1 MISRKFY
8 AQRIWLFNCKTPLI
22 KRRGGSS
29 PRQVG
34 RRKEGHHGVESQAQ
48 CEGRSLGSEL
58 AGAWKEKSE
67 EAACSPGKQL
77 RRQAVAPRD
86 RWVTLVRAACFL
98 IVHQAAVGGEG
109 MPHPP
114 PRDLTSQPL

>member
-1 MISRKFY
+1 M
-8 AQRIWLFNCKTPLI
+8 
-22 KRRGGSS
+22 
-29 PRQVG
+29 G

-67 EAACSPGKQL
+67 EAACSPRKLL

-86 RWVTLVRAACFL
+86 RWVTLIRAACFL
-98 IVHQAAVGGEG
+98 IVHQAAVVVVGGL
-109 MPHPP
+109 PP
-114 PRDLTSQPL
+114 PPTPRFDISASVINKAKQISQEKKLIEFY